1 MRDRLNLGGK
11 VAIVLGGGQ
20 GMGEATC
27 LALAEA
33 GCRVVV
39 VDREVERMETVCA
52 RIAAMGGQAVSC
64 AGDVLDDADLVRLM
78 NSAWC
83 VFDGADVLVTI
94 IGSSDA
100 KLLIDTTMDLWDA
113 EHRINIR
120 YCFLAAREFAIRA
133 IQRGKGGAITFVS
146 SGSGLAS
153 AQRHAAYGAAKAGLI
168 HLAKSMALEWG
179 AHEIRVNTV
188 APGPIATPRLPDS
201 ELWDDAIERSPMPL
215 KRRGKVDD
223 IANAILFLSSDM
235 ANYITGQTL
244 SVDGGV
250 TVGNLLPFP
259 SAMTERQV

>member
-1 MRDRLNLGGK
+1 MQDRFKLAGK
-11 VAIVLGGGQ
+11 TAIVLGGGQ
-20 GMGEATC
+20 GMGEASC

-39 VDREVERMETVCA
+39 VDRELDRAEAVC
-52 RIAAMGGQAVSC
+52 QAIG
-64 AGDVLDDADLVRLM
+64 ATAIPLTGDVLNDDELIDIIDR
-78 NSAWC
+78 AWAA
-83 VFDGADVLVTI
+83 FGGADVLVTI
-94 IGSSDA
+94 VGSSDA
-100 KLLIDTTMDLWDA
+100 KLLVDTSMEVWDA
-113 EHRINIR
+113 EQQINIR
-120 YCFLAAREFAIRA
+120 YCFLAAREFARRKIA
-133 IQRGKGGAITFVS
+133 EGTGGAITFVS
-146 SGSGLAS
+146 SGSGLVS
-153 AQRHAAYGAAKAGLI
+153 ARRHAAYGAAKAGLI

-188 APGPIATPRLPDS
+188 APGPIETPRLPASDI
-201 ELWDDAIERSPMPL
+201 WTNAIARSPMPL

-259 SAMTERQV
+259 DAVTERQT